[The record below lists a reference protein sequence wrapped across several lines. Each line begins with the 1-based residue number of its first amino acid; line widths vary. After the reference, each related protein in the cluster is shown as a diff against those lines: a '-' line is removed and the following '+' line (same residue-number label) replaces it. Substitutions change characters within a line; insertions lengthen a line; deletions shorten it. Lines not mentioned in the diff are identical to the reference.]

1 MDMEELK
8 NQANELINGNI
19 NSYPALSR
27 EAAGKAILMLIEKV
41 EKLEEQLRLTQI
53 DNNLLMTENARYI
66 ERIQQLGEFV
76 RGRGFLIKE
85 LTSEL
90 SKLKVQADRHRE
102 ALEFYADYRNW
113 MKSLSDT
120 HYSPE
125 QISMDCGLRAK
136 QALKGE

>member
-53 DNNLLMTENARYI
+53 DNNLLMTENSCY
-66 ERIQQLGEFV
+66 
-76 RGRGFLIKE
+76 
-85 LTSEL
+85 
-90 SKLKVQADRHRE
+90 RE
-102 ALEFYADYRNW
+102 ALERIENECSRHDTTAW
-113 MKSLSDT
+113 SIASDAL
-120 HYSPE
+120 E
-125 QISMDCGLRAK
+125 
-136 QALKGE
+136 ALKENND

>member
-53 DNNLLMTENARYI
+53 LMTENSCY
-66 ERIQQLGEFV
+66 
-76 RGRGFLIKE
+76 
-85 LTSEL
+85 
-90 SKLKVQADRHRE
+90 RE
-102 ALEFYADYRNW
+102 ALERIENECSRHDTTAW
-113 MKSLSDT
+113 SIASDAL
-120 HYSPE
+120 E
-125 QISMDCGLRAK
+125 
-136 QALKGE
+136 ALKENND